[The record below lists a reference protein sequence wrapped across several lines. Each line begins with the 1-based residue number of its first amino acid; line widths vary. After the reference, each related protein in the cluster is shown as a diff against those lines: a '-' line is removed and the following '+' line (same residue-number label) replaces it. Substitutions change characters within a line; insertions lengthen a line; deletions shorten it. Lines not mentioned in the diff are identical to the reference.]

1 MHSFSLLMSTEHLR
15 DLQRQAA
22 KARLG
27 KAVQRSAPGEGD
39 VASRP
44 SPSTRSFLHSLMSTL
59 RTRRHPQEA
68 PWS

>member
-22 KARLG
+22 MGRLAKA
-27 KAVQRSAPGEGD
+27 APRSTPEEGD
-39 VASRP
+39 LASRP
-44 SPSTRSFLHSLMSTL
+44 SPSKRSFHSLMSLL

-68 PWS
+68 SWN